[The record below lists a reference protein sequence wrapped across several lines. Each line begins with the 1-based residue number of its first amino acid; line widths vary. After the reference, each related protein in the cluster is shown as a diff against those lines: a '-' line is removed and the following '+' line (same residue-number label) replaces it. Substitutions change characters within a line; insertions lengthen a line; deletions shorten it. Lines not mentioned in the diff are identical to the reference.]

1 MLDAGAHLDA
11 VDDAAFHQVF
21 KSPSKMLRTYAVHGG
36 AEAASVVESDDLFAF
51 RGEAAGEAGD
61 QVNLGSDGEYGAGG
75 GVLNNLDEAL
85 GGAQCVGLLVDL
97 PVALRMHDDL
107 DAGILGADLVDVAGE
122 KALMNGAV
130 AIPQNDAAGGE
141 GFLRLAAAVRAELH
155 GPRIPYGHLVKGD
168 AHGVPGVAA
177 EMLFGEEED
186 ALTTRESPF
195 KGGAGVGRGANQAAI
210 FAAKGFDGGSGV
222 HVRDGHDF
230 AGEAQALERIPA
242 VLHLGNFG
250 HIGHR
255 ASGVEVGQDYLL
267 AVVAE
272 HVGAFGH
279 EVDAAEDDV
288 LRICLR
294 GDFGE
299 LVAVAGEVGEAD
311 DLVALVVVA
320 EQNSGRA
327 QFGARGCDSL
337 VHGVVRKRQV
347 VFEGAC
353 VNGLRRG
360 RRLFV
365 NYQVHFNPP
374 SALHILFGDGG
385 RGC

>member
-1 MLDAGAHLDA
+1 
-11 VDDAAFHQVF
+11 
-21 KSPSKMLRTYAVHGG
+21 
-36 AEAASVVESDDLFAF
+36 
-51 RGEAAGEAGD
+51 
-61 QVNLGSDGEYGAGG
+61 
-75 GVLNNLDEAL
+75 
-85 GGAQCVGLLVDL
+85 
-97 PVALRMHDDL
+97 MHDDL
-107 DAGILGADLVDVAGE
+107 DAGILGADLVHVAGE

-130 AIPQNDAAGGE
+130 TLPQNDAAGGE
-141 GFLRLAAAVRAELH
+141 GFLRLAAAVCTELH
-155 GPRIPYGHLVKGD
+155 GPRIPDRHLVQRN
-168 AHGVPGVAA
+168 AHGVSGVAA
-177 EMLFGEEED
+177 EMLVGKEED
-186 ALTTRESPF
+186 ALVTCESPF
-195 KGGAGVGRGANQAAI
+195 KGGAGVGRGADETAI
-210 FAAKGFDGGSGV
+210 FAAESLDGGGGV
-222 HVRDGHDF
+222 HVSDRHDF
-230 AGEAQALERIPA
+230 AGEALAIERIPA
-242 VLHLGNFG
+242 VFHLGDFG

-255 ASGVEVGQDYLL
+255 ASGVEIGQDYLL

-279 EVDAAEDDV
+279 EVDAAENDV

-320 EQNSGRA
+320 EQDGGRA

-353 VNGLRRG
+353 IFAAAGAIGLRRG

-365 NYQVHFNPP
+365 SYQVHFNPP